1 MRKSEINEINEFFNS
16 LGIDNEMLSQMASSY
31 TENFMIQGEETKTG
45 RNLKTGS
52 GIPTGLDSG
61 KLAGRSRCRG
71 FL

>member
-31 TENFMIQGEETKTG
+31 TENFMIQGEETTK
-45 RNLKTGS
+45 LEETGS